1 MVALNIE
8 TGAKVWAFKTIH
20 HNVWDYDNP
29 AQPILAIVAWQG
41 VLLPTVLQSTK

>member
-1 MVALNIE
+1 MNIE
-8 TGAKVWAFKTIH
+8 TGAKVWVFKTVH
-20 HNVWDYDNP
+20 HIVWDYDNP